1 MGELIDQC
9 KFTDVH
15 SVNIHCPLHESVIS
29 QHEDS
34 NNQTTASCHMHH
46 TNNRCNTFPTILKM
60 IQGAVSSEDYQHNP
74 TGKKNKKSSRPTMR
88 STLQKFKDIHNITL
102 DDKQLKAFTIICC
115 TFLLTIIQD
124 QIPPNM
130 MSKQKYK
137 DIITKIKTLGGKD
150 QLVMFLTGPAGAG
163 KTTAIKV
170 AQSFCRD
177 FCEKAGISFDEH
189 SFFFTAYT
197 GSAASMFGGKTTL
210 KSMQIP
216 ISGQLGDISEKTLST
231 LRDVKV
237 LICDE
242 ISFMTNDQLQ
252 NINRRLQEV
261 FECTK
266 QYGGLSIIFTGDFR
280 QLHPKCDH
288 NQLLYA
294 SKNRNFEIALNAAL
308 VLDNK
313 HRFKDDEAFGDML
326 KEMWFDD
333 LSRQHKQA
341 INKRVVRKGQLNM
354 PDLLDQD
361 SHYACPTNIERN
373 AIHAQN
379 FKRHILQTHR

>member
-1 MGELIDQC
+1 MEELINQC

-15 SVNIHCPLHESVIS
+15 SVNIDCPLHESVIATYN
-29 QHEDS
+29 ES
-34 NNQTTASCHMHH
+34 NNQTTTSPH
-46 TNNRCNTFPTILKM
+46 TNHSSNAQHQYPTILKM
-60 IQGAVSSEDYQHNP
+60 IQGAISSEDYHHNINKR
-74 TGKKNKKSSRPTMR
+74 TKKTNRPTMR

-102 DDKQLKAFTIICC
+102 DDKQLKAFTMICC
-115 TFLLTIIQD
+115 TFLLRVIHD
-124 QIPPNM
+124 QTPPNEL
-130 MSKQKYK
+130 STQKYK
-137 DIITKIKTLGGKD
+137 DIIAKISELGGKD
-150 QLVMFLTGPAGAG
+150 QLIMFLTGPAGAG

-170 AQSFCRD
+170 AQSFCHD
-177 FCEKAGISFDEH
+177 FCDRAGIHFDEH

-216 ISGQLGDISEKTLST
+216 ISGQLGDINEKTLST
-231 LRDVKV
+231 LRDVKI

-252 NINRRLQEV
+252 NINKRLQEV

-266 QYGGLSIIFTGDFR
+266 PYGGLSIIFTGDFR

-288 NQLLYA
+288 DNLLYA

-308 VLDNK
+308 ILDNK
-313 HRFKDDEAFGDML
+313 HRFKNDEAFGDML

-333 LSRQHKQA
+333 LSKQHKKA
-341 INKRVVRKGQLNM
+341 INKRVVKKGHLNM